1 MKNSLYAS
9 EFSSEI
15 PSGKSKNKIA
25 SLRSHTSAVVLGA
38 LIASTSASAADIKD
52 AWNENFYNYEGAT
65 IFCPVFGFIVELGEK
80 NACDAILE
88 GKIDDNTTEETAQVQ
103 KDYATCTELN
113 DKYMAFLKEQKE
125 ELNALN
131 LAKQNEELK
140 NTLNEH
146 PHVAGVT
153 K

>member
-1 MKNSLYAS
+1 M
-9 EFSSEI
+9 
-15 PSGKSKNKIA
+15 IA
-25 SLRSHTSAVVLGA
+25 SAPA
-38 LIASTSASAADIKD
+38 ASAED
-52 AWNENFYNYEGAT
+52 ASNENFYNYEGAT
-65 IFCPVFGFIVELGEK
+65 IFRPVFGFIVELGEK

-88 GKIDDNTTEETAQVQ
+88 GKIDDNAAKENAQVQ

-113 DKYMAFLKEQKE
+113 DKYMTFLKEQKE
-125 ELNALN
+125 ELDAIN

-140 NTLNEH
+140 NALNEH

>member
-1 MKNSLYAS
+1 MKNSLHPS

-15 PSGKSKNKIA
+15 PSGKLKSKIA

-38 LIASTSASAADIKD
+38 LIASAPAASAED
-52 AWNENFYNYEGAT
+52 ASNENFYNYEGAT
-65 IFCPVFGFIVELGEK
+65 MFRPIFGFMVELGEK

-88 GKIDDNTTEETAQVQ
+88 GKIDDNAAKENAQVQ
-103 KDYATCTELN
+103 KDYSTCTELN
-113 DKYMAFLKEQKE
+113 DKYMTFLKEQKE
-125 ELNALN
+125 DLDAIN

-140 NTLNEH
+140 NALNEH

>member
-15 PSGKSKNKIA
+15 PSGKLKSKIA

-38 LIASTSASAADIKD
+38 LIASAPAASAED
-52 AWNENFYNYEGAT
+52 ASNENFYNYEGAT
-65 IFCPVFGFIVELGEK
+65 MFRPIFGFIVELGEK
-80 NACDAILE
+80 NACDSILE
-88 GKIDDNTTEETAQVQ
+88 GKFDDNAIEENAQVQ

-140 NTLNEH
+140 NALNKH
-146 PHVAGVT
+146 PHVARNT